1 MLLES
6 VPLRLFRTE
15 MPQSAKEVQ
24 EEFGQEGQR
33 GRSSPAE
40 RESPAEKGKLAFHEG
55 KFDRALELFNEAIKE
70 DSKNFAAF
78 SNRSVPWF

>member
-15 MPQSAKEVQ
+15 MPQSAKDKRLAKKAKEAAVA
-24 EEFGQEGQR
+24 
-33 GRSSPAE
+33 PAE

-70 DSKNFAAF
+70 DSKNFAAY